1 MNILNECIFYPA
13 NKPDVS
19 SGVITV
25 IATALATEFLQ
36 VILVPTVVAH
46 PFFRPVYAVFL
57 IRFAVLATTF
67 RLTN

>member
-1 MNILNECIFYPA
+1 MLNECIFYPE
-13 NKPDVS
+13 NKPGVS
-19 SGVITV
+19 SGMITD

-46 PFFRPVYAVFL
+46 PFFRPIYAVFL